1 MKGGGLRESMW
12 EESIAVG
19 IKKFVEWTEEVLG
32 RKAKGRNLVEKK
44 KIFHLRKHPVPNM
57 ANFGIKNDD
66 IGGENSNLN
75 DSSYIFI

>member
-1 MKGGGLRESMW
+1 MKGGGLRESIW
-12 EESIAVG
+12 EESIVVG

-57 ANFGIKNDD
+57 ANFSIKNVD

-75 DSSYIFI
+75 DSSYISI